1 MNHPISWF
9 TKHIYRE
16 DDKETVIRLA
26 IKPTDPD
33 FPFELDSLQIQIYIP
48 KDYPSTKCRIQV
60 LNSDIP
66 KGFAINLE
74 KGYSAQVENSSAHQ
88 TLVRQMNWLDRNM
101 ENLLQQAPA
110 PTVRFISH
118 MKTDHAA
125 AAEPQQERYQPDS
138 VTTKPLSHQSS
149 VVNLSKQPE
158 PVAISSKQ
166 PSVPTKQ
173 PSASSSEQI
182 LSHSKQPL
190 ASSSKP
196 TAVSTLDQEEE
207 KAAKYTE
214 EEKSNASKR
223 RKREIKQLQTRFCD
237 SFKTVR

>member
-1 MNHPISWF
+1 
-9 TKHIYRE
+9 
-16 DDKETVIRLA
+16 
-26 IKPTDPD
+26 
-33 FPFELDSLQIQIYIP
+33 
-48 KDYPSTKCRIQV
+48 
-60 LNSDIP
+60 
-66 KGFAINLE
+66 
-74 KGYSAQVENSSAHQ
+74 
-88 TLVRQMNWLDRNM
+88 M

-173 PSASSSEQI
+173 PSASSGQI
-182 LSHSKQPL
+182 LSYSKQPL